1 MICFARRAPARQ
13 NSTWSGCA
21 SFWEGL
27 LLEQFVSPSQPSL
40 NMSGENHAADNQ
52 VVLMY
57 LVKKIGVDWQQHMI
71 DSWLVFCAVESP
83 EF

>member
-1 MICFARRAPARQ
+1 
-13 NSTWSGCA
+13 
-21 SFWEGL
+21 
-27 LLEQFVSPSQPSL
+27 
-40 NMSGENHAADNQ
+40 MSGENHAADNQ